1 MSQFTKYSYLDP
13 SGPGVLFGAVGE
25 VIRVLDACLVNGYTG
40 KAAAGWTKPFSN
52 SSNMGCYKQNGGA
65 GMTLFVNDNGPNVT
79 STGKEAWVV
88 GWESMTAVSS
98 PVGTGYG
105 QFPLPGQQLTTG
117 HGVIRKSALA
127 DGTTG
132 RTWFVFAD
140 ATTCYLFINAGDSAG
155 VYNGILLFGDIY
167 TPKSSDLYRCLI
179 ASGVAENSTNIGS
192 SINSC
197 DAMASLGTSGGNFP
211 GHYMPRSFGGGGFS
225 TQVFKLGDISKTTFT
240 SVTRPNVWRIAIS

>member
-25 VIRVLDACLVNGYTG
+25 VIRVLDACLINGYTG

-117 HGVIRKSALA
+117 HGVIRKKRIS
-127 DGTTG
+127 G
-132 RTWFVFAD
+132 RH
-140 ATTCYLFINAGDSAG
+140 NR
-155 VYNGILLFGDIY
+155 
-167 TPKSSDLYRCLI
+167 KDLVCFRRRYDML
-179 ASGVAENSTNIGS
+179 
-192 SINSC
+192 
-197 DAMASLGTSGGNFP
+197 
-211 GHYMPRSFGGGGFS
+211 SFH
-225 TQVFKLGDISKTTFT
+225 
-240 SVTRPNVWRIAIS
+240 